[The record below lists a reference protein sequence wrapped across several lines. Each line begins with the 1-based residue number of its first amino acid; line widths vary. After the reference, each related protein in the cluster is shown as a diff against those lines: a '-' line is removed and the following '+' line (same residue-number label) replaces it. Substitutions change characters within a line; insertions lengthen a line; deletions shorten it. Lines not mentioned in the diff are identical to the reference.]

1 MDSFATAVSL
11 ALQYGVPLPALVD
24 KFSHTRFDPPGFT
37 RNPDIPIAKSV
48 MDYIFRWLASRFL
61 PQEER
66 DRLGIIRREPDGSVT
81 EPVSAADAE
90 IEAMAAAAVAVP
102 TAPARKPVTA
112 IPTTSAGAFINQED
126 APTCSDCGSLMV
138 RNGACYKCH
147 NCGATSGCS

>member
-1 MDSFATAVSL
+1 S
-11 ALQYGVPLPALVD
+11 
-24 KFSHTRFDPPGFT
+24 K
-37 RNPDIPIAKSV
+37 
-48 MDYIFRWLASRFL
+48 FL

-81 EPVSAADAE
+81 EPVSAADVE
-90 IEAMAAAAVAVP
+90 IEAMATMPITPSAA
-102 TAPARKPVTA
+102 ARKPVTA

>member
-1 MDSFATAVSL
+1 MMDDL
-11 ALQYGVPLPALVD
+11 
-24 KFSHTRFDPPGFT
+24 
-37 RNPDIPIAKSV
+37 
-48 MDYIFRWLASRFL
+48 FRWLASKFL

-90 IEAMAAAAVAVP
+90 IEAMATV
-102 TAPARKPVTA
+102 PARLQQRRHELVAA
-112 IPTTSAGAFINQED
+112 IPITSAGAFINQED